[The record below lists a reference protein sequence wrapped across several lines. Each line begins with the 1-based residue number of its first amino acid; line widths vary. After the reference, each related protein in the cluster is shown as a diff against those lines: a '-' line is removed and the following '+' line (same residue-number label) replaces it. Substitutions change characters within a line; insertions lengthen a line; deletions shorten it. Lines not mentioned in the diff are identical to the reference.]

1 VWIKYRRTVAIAE
14 AVTVLGLPFVKV
26 KGESALRFDLVNLK
40 LHFFGTVLW
49 IRDLYLIL
57 LACIFLLILFV
68 VVTNIMG
75 RVWCGWLCPQ
85 TVLIDLADDL
95 ARAISRRRAG
105 TLSRLLLVPLSAV
118 VAMSLIWYFVPPVE
132 TLRALPLGGGVTAF
146 FLSLWAAVF
155 GMFGLAGR
163 RFCATVCPYSMLQ
176 GSFFDKDTLVVS
188 YDRWRDEECMD
199 CQKCLRDCPMGI
211 DIRDGLQ
218 RECIACARCID
229 ACTLMTS
236 RTDKAPLIG
245 YAGRVLRP
253 KAFWLA
259 SAALLSGAVFL
270 GVLLMRPDAEV
281 IVARDARQPAGGL
294 NSYSYTLYNNGS
306 RDISLQVSLSG
317 PFTLLGNATVS
328 AKAYSVTSGKIIVRA
343 EGEAHSVRFIFRGD
357 GYALEREAGFL

>member
-1 VWIKYRRTVAIAE
+1 VWIRYRRAVAIAE
-14 AVTVLGLPFVKV
+14 AAAVLGLPFVRV

-57 LACIFLLILFV
+57 LASIFILILFA
-68 VVTNIMG
+68 VVTNVLG

-85 TVLIDLADDL
+85 TVLIDLAEDL
-95 ARAISRRRAG
+95 ARAVSRRRARA
-105 TLSRLLLVPLSAV
+105 LSRLFLVPLSAV
-118 VAMSLIWYFVPPVE
+118 VAISLIWYFVPPLE
-132 TLRALPLGGGVTAF
+132 ALRALPEGGGVTAF

-155 GMFGLAGR
+155 GMLGLAGR

-188 YDRWRDEECMD
+188 YDRGRDGECMD
-199 CQKCLRDCPMGI
+199 CRKCLGDCPMGI

-218 RECIACARCID
+218 RECIACARCVD

-236 RTDKAPLIG
+236 RTGRASLIG

-259 SAALLSGAVFL
+259 SAALLSAAVFI

-281 IVARDARQPAGGL
+281 IVSRDARQPSEGL
-294 NSYSYTLYNNGS
+294 NSYSYTVYNNGS
-306 RDISLQVSLSG
+306 KDISLQVSLGG
-317 PFTLLGNATVS
+317 PFALVGNPAVT
-328 AKAYSVTSGKIIVRA
+328 ARAYSMTSGKIMVRA

-357 GYALEREAGFL
+357 GYTIEREAGFL